1 MLIYVNKGR
10 RGTVDSALAML
21 DIVSLLSPVRV
32 RRTAL
37 PLEIGLA
44 MMCEQVLG
52 LEGTLHVN
60 TQS

>member
-1 MLIYVNKGR
+1 
-10 RGTVDSALAML
+10 ML